1 MDTLAFVAN
10 IIGSLS
16 WPVAAV
22 IVAVVLRKELGKL
35 LSKIKRIKHN
45 ETEVE
50 FKQEIEVAKKEAS
63 KALPE
68 SKHTEADKFRSRE
81 LAELSPRGAIIEAWL
96 KVEAALKEYAK
107 RHGAQINDNK
117 PFTIRDLHFHS
128 LDYNNVGKGVLNMLE
143 RLRRLRN
150 DAVHLTDSEIET
162 ESAIEYIEL
171 ANRVVQRI
179 EEA

>member
-1 MDTLAFVAN
+1 MES
-10 IIGSLS
+10 IS
-16 WPVAAV
+16 WPVAAIV
-22 IVAVVLRKELGKL
+22 ISFVLRKELGNL
-35 LSKIKRIKHN
+35 LSKIKKIRHN

-50 FKQEIEVAKKEAS
+50 FKEEIEVAKKEAS
-63 KALPE
+63 KSLPE
-68 SKHTEADKFRSRE
+68 SKPTKIERSRSVQ

-96 KVEAALKEYAK
+96 NVEAALKEYAK
-107 RHGAQINDNK
+107 RHGAQIDENK
-117 PFTIRDLHFHS
+117 PFTIRALHFHS

-162 ESAIEYIEL
+162 ESAVEYIEL
-171 ANRVVQRI
+171 ANRVIYRI